1 MKAIGND
8 YTKDVEYQALQ
19 QEKIAKKAEIKEQ
32 ERAVTKAK
40 NKYGE
45 KSDEYTEQLQKLNEL
60 EGQYVELEEQE
71 RKWTDPEGYVQD
83 MKTRAESLLLVNEA
97 VTTYTDKL
105 TKLGS
110 TLERLSKV
118 EDINKMSL
126 ADRMELL
133 KDYPELLKAMEEGNL
148 DAATTLQILNKE
160 FEETTGALAQDMSDI
175 GKKYQNDADEALL
188 QQAGLSEVFSGKDG
202 GALAGQ

>member
-1 MKAIGND
+1 
-8 YTKDVEYQALQ
+8 
-19 QEKIAKKAEIKEQ
+19 
-32 ERAVTKAK
+32 
-40 NKYGE
+40 
-45 KSDEYTEQLQKLNEL
+45 
-60 EGQYVELEEQE
+60 
-71 RKWTDPEGYVQD
+71 

-160 FEETTGALAQDMSDI
+160 FEETTDALAEDISDI
-175 GKKYQNDADEALL
+175 GKKYQNDADRELL
-188 QQAGLSEVFSGKDG
+188 NRTGLSGLFDDNGVMASSLLAGGKD
-202 GALAGQ
+202 AFEKRFEELIKNNQLTEKELTRL

>member
-1 MKAIGND
+1 
-8 YTKDVEYQALQ
+8 
-19 QEKIAKKAEIKEQ
+19 
-32 ERAVTKAK
+32 
-40 NKYGE
+40 
-45 KSDEYTEQLQKLNEL
+45 
-60 EGQYVELEEQE
+60 
-71 RKWTDPEGYVQD
+71 

-160 FEETTGALAQDMSDI
+160 FEKTTGALAQDMSDVLARYTDDLRPAIILSPGRTGSLGI
-175 GKKYQNDADEALL
+175 GRDNIQKAIERAVGADIL
-188 QQAGLSEVFSGKDG
+188 
-202 GALAGQ
+202 

>member
-1 MKAIGND
+1 
-8 YTKDVEYQALQ
+8 
-19 QEKIAKKAEIKEQ
+19 
-32 ERAVTKAK
+32 
-40 NKYGE
+40 
-45 KSDEYTEQLQKLNEL
+45 
-60 EGQYVELEEQE
+60 
-71 RKWTDPEGYVQD
+71 
-83 MKTRAESLLLVNEA
+83 MKTRAENLLLVNEA

-160 FEETTGALAQDMSDI
+160 FKETTDALAEDMSDI

-188 QQAGLSEVFSGKDG
+188 KQAGLSEVFSN